1 VIDEAK
7 VGEVE
12 VRVRPDNGRTEADVA
27 GGTSEDI
34 EQPRRMFAG
43 IIAAAL
49 TTCLSVG
56 AAGTASAQATD
67 CAGRGVPVSKISI
80 QLWTFAEYVGF
91 GTDPATIARLEEVL
105 SRLAEMGYRN
115 VEPFTL
121 SGLSAEE
128 YRALLDTYGLT
139 ASARHVDVG
148 TPQSPVD
155 FQQILDENR
164 TLGITFFGSG
174 ATPNYATEAEWI
186 AYAEYLNEGGSPG

>member
-1 VIDEAK
+1 
-7 VGEVE
+7 
-12 VRVRPDNGRTEADVA
+12 
-27 GGTSEDI
+27 
-34 EQPRRMFAG
+34 MFAG

-174 ATPNYATEAEWI
+174 ARPNYATEAEWI

>member
-1 VIDEAK
+1 MENSRSRGRI
-7 VGEVE
+7 
-12 VRVRPDNGRTEADVA
+12 VRGLATV
-27 GGTSEDI
+27 
-34 EQPRRMFAG
+34 
-43 IIAAAL
+43 AL
-49 TTCLSVG
+49 TTCLILATGS
-56 AAGTASAQATD
+56 AATAQAAD
-67 CAGRGVPVSKISI
+67 CTGRGVPTSKISI
-80 QLWTFAEYVGF
+80 QLWTFAEYIGF

-105 SRLAEMGYRN
+105 RRLSEMGYRN